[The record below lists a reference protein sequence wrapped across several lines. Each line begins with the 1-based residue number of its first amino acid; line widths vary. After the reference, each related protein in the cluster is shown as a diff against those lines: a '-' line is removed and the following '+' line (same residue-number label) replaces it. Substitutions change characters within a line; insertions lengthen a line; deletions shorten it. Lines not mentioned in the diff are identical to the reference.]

1 MVLRFCFSTLFYAG
15 NMVSASAYLTF
26 SNSDDA
32 LRAIIGGNGQYCDGR
47 TLKCSLGTTKYC
59 SRYLRNQE
67 CTLQECMYLHDIA
80 DQEASFTKTEMNTG
94 KHTEYENELQR
105 KFEINA
111 QKFKELDATRFI

>member
-111 QKFKELDATRFI
+111 QKYKNLNAICFF

>member
-1 MVLRFCFSTLFYAG
+1 MNKFEQIFIISANYAG
-15 NMVSASAYLTF
+15 NMASASAYLTF

-59 SRYLRNQE
+59 SRYLRNQD

-80 DQEASFTKTEMNTG
+80 DQEASFTKIEMNSG
-94 KHTEYENELQR
+94 KHTEYENELQNVDLGSN
-105 KFEINA
+105 EII
-111 QKFKELDATRFI
+111 ETIE